1 MSGRKTSW
9 LIALRFFGKMKRQ
22 YEAAKLSSAENYV
35 ASLSAYLTLL
45 IDLVLIMTTRTK
57 AAFKT

>member
-1 MSGRKTSW
+1 
-9 LIALRFFGKMKRQ
+9 MKSQ
-22 YEAAKLSSAENYV
+22 YEVAKLSSAENYV

-45 IDLVLIMTTRTK
+45 IDLALIMNTRTE

>member
-1 MSGRKTSW
+1 MCIKRTAVNSVTRNN
-9 LIALRFFGKMKRQ
+9 IGKMKRQ

-35 ASLSAYLTLL
+35 ASLSVYLTLL
-45 IDLVLIMTTRTK
+45 IDLVLMTTRTK

>member
-1 MSGRKTSW
+1 MCIKRTAVNSVTRNN
-9 LIALRFFGKMKRQ
+9 IGKMKRQ

-45 IDLVLIMTTRTK
+45 IDLVLMTTRTK

>member
-1 MSGRKTSW
+1 MCNN
-9 LIALRFFGKMKRQ
+9 IGKMKSQ
-22 YEAAKLSSAENYV
+22 YEATKLSRAENYV